1 MNCKNRNGDLC
12 NTPKAPLPKGNSPVR
27 GNVCKADKRV
37 AVSARKLS
45 SVCETEGFKKESY
58 IFDCILLSIHTLRLY
73 LIKH

>member
-37 AVSARKLS
+37 AVPARKLS
-45 SVCETEGFKKESY
+45 SECETEGFKN
-58 IFDCILLSIHTLRLY
+58 INLTILYQLFFNC
-73 LIKH
+73 